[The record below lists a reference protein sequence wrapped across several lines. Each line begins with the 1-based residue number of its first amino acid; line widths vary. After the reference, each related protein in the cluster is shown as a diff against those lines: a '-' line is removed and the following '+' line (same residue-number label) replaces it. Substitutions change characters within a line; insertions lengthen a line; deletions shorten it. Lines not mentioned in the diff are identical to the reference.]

1 MGFIL
6 RMALR
11 ELRASWRRLIF
22 FFLCVAIGVGGIVAL
37 RSLVQNVRTAL
48 AGEARSLT
56 GGDVY
61 IRAEQPWADDVLAR
75 IEARTESI
83 AGLARTETI
92 DTITVARRPEG
103 RGAQTKVVEVRGVEA
118 AFPFYGRFVLESGAE
133 YSPSVLRDRGV
144 LVGRELLPQLDV
156 AVGDEI
162 VIGDRSFTIRDA
174 IVTEPGRQLGG
185 FSFGPRVLL
194 DLAELEATGLVGF
207 ASRAERQI
215 LMRVPEPAIE
225 PLVEALREDLQDAY
239 VRLGSYRRT
248 EDRIE
253 RNFGRAENYLSLIG
267 FVVVILGG
275 IGVWS
280 VTRVFVQQR
289 LRSAAI
295 LKCLGA
301 THGRVL
307 AVYVVQVALLGL
319 GGALLGVAVAQGAIW
334 SLPASLTEQA
344 AVITGSDSVAP
355 GLTWS
360 AVVQGV
366 AVGVIVA
373 MLFALVPL
381 LETRRAKPAL
391 LLRPGETPS
400 AAGHDPLRL
409 AAIGVAV
416 VGLVLAAAWQ
426 AASLEVG
433 AWVAGGFIVVAA
445 ALHLAGRGLIRA
457 VRPLETSRWFPL
469 RHAARSLR
477 RPGNQTRVVLLA
489 VGLGSFFIIGVHAVQ
504 ENLLTAFSLELR
516 DDMPDMFL
524 IDIQQDQ
531 VGGVTRLLEE
541 AELGPD
547 GTDSAPALLPVLRA
561 RVTGVRG
568 PQTRIEGRR
577 AIRRAGL
584 GREYTVTYRARP
596 AENERIVA
604 GRFWDETPL
613 RDPEGPLEVSVEDSV
628 IERGVRLGDT
638 IRFDLLGRPVEAR
651 VTSVRE
657 VDWDDSRSGGF
668 IFVFRPGTF
677 GDAPHSYIAFL
688 RGPAGTDARGAMQ
701 RELVSRFPNVSV
713 IDGLEILRTFRR
725 VLDYVTLAVT
735 AVGAIALFAGVLIL
749 IGSVAMTRF
758 QRLYDAAVFRT
769 LGANTR
775 ALASMYI
782 LEYGVLGLLAG
793 VIGSAG
799 ALGLTWVLTRQV
811 LEVAWTPA
819 PAINLIGLLLTA
831 AAVLVVGVAA
841 SASVLR
847 QKPLLTLRA
856 E

>member
-1 MGFIL
+1 MSFIL
-6 RMALR
+6 RMAVR

-61 IRAEQPWADDVLAR
+61 VESEQPWTEDVLAR
-75 IEARTESI
+75 IDARTGAI
-83 AGLARTETI
+83 PGLARTETI
-92 DTITVARRPEG
+92 DTITVARLPEG
-103 RGAQTKVVEVRGVEA
+103 QGPQTKVVELRGVEA
-118 AFPFYGRFVLESGAE
+118 AFPFYGQFVLESGAE
-133 YSPSVLRDRGV
+133 YSPALIRDNGV
-144 LVGRELLPQLDV
+144 LVGRELLPQLDIE
-156 AVGDEI
+156 VGDEI
-162 VIGDRSFTIRDA
+162 VIGDRAFTIRDA
-174 IVTEPGRQLGG
+174 IISEPGRQLGG
-185 FSFGPRVLL
+185 FSFGPRVLV
-194 DLAELEATGLVGF
+194 DLAELEATGLVGL

-215 LMRVPEPAIE
+215 LMRVPEPAIN
-225 PLVEALREDLQDAY
+225 PLVDALREDLQEAF
-239 VRLGSYRRT
+239 VRIGSYRRT
-248 EDRIE
+248 EERIE

-307 AVYVVQVALLGL
+307 AVYVVQVAVLGL

-334 SLPASLTEQA
+334 SLPDSLTEQA
-344 AVITGSDSVAP
+344 AAIAGSGNIAP
-355 GLTWS
+355 GLTLS

-381 LETRRAKPAL
+381 LETRHAKPLL
-391 LLRPGETPS
+391 LLRPGDVPS
-400 AAGHDPLRL
+400 APRRDPLRL
-409 AAIGVAV
+409 AAIAVAV
-416 VGLVLAAAWQ
+416 SGLVLAAAWQ

-433 AWVAGGFIVVAA
+433 AWVAGGFIVVAVL
-445 ALHLAGRGLIRA
+445 LHLVGRGLIRA
-457 VRPLETSRWFPL
+457 VRPLETSQWFPL

-531 VGGVTRLLEE
+531 APGVARLLE
-541 AELGPD
+541 ATPLGPD
-547 GTDSAPALLPVLRA
+547 GMDSAPELLPVLRA
-561 RVTGVRG
+561 RVTGVSG

-584 GREYTVTYRARP
+584 GREYTVTYRARM
-596 AENERIVA
+596 AENERVVA
-604 GRFWDETPL
+604 GRFWDATPSGD
-613 RDPEGPLEVSVEDSV
+613 RDGLLEVSVEDSV
-628 IERGVRLGDT
+628 IERGVQLGDT

-668 IFVFRPGTF
+668 IFVFQPGAF
-677 GDAPHSYIAFL
+677 DDAPHSYIAFL
-688 RGPAGTDARGAMQ
+688 RGPAGTEARGAMQ
-701 RELVSRFPNVSV
+701 RELANQFPNVSV

-775 ALASMYI
+775 ALTSMYV

-799 ALGLTWVLTRQV
+799 AIGLTWVLTRQV
-811 LEVAWTPA
+811 LEVPWTPA
-819 PAINLIGLLLTA
+819 PGINLIGMMLTA

-841 SASVLR
+841 SAGVLR